1 MSITT
6 KEGTVSIIKSWL
18 CRLGLHKWKFHDI
31 VDKQGDSFIITTYSW
46 CARCNLAPMKV
57 NIEERHLD

>member
-1 MSITT
+1 M
-6 KEGTVSIIKSWL
+6 SIIKSWL